1 MRRDFQLAII
11 LAVAA
16 IPAGT
21 ALMAAPEYLHLTG
34 RALAAAF
41 WGGIA
46 LTAVLIVLAV
56 AIALRGEAQA
66 PQKGHGQRMIAIL
79 GMAFCGTGFMA
90 FAILFFVQ
98 RPLPAETSSPV
109 ENRCIWAPLTA
120 SESDNLYE
128 KLRGIGQHSFH
139 IACSRSECSDLAISF
154 DRLFKRLGWPSFIGD
169 GGFLATGVTGILI
182 NPVDSGAK
190 SLKSAIETTTIL
202 RPDLGSLRGKDVT
215 SPIMLVIGTKPEILA
230 SAPTHE
236 TKEPEVQ
243 QAHTGSP
250 VFRFEKTAFVDTKL
264 VRWPDGTESGLTESR
279 YFLLVGNAM
288 DTGRPLKNVKARIF
302 FLAQEPLLARVKET
316 GELSTDIRHGE
327 WAFFEIGK
335 MISHEAQS
343 PISGAVIYS
352 EDEKKRYEHLRPE
365 HPRHLEILLP
375 SGKIAYGINQD
386 LEHSAPDWPMSM
398 VVTADDAISLQ
409 LKVILDL
416 TSKTPVTF
424 QEPN

>member
-1 MRRDFQLAII
+1 MGHVGGRQPLGLAESPLKILSKFNKRTVLRRLKCQPQETLGNCPLVVGITTKQTIHSKVAGPRVRCPGSFFMRRDFQLAII

-34 RALAAAF
+34 SALAAAF

-98 RPLPAETSSPV
+98 RPLPAKTSSSV
-109 ENRCIWAPLTA
+109 ENRWIWAPLTA

-230 SAPTHE
+230 SAPT
-236 TKEPEVQ
+236 TKQ
-243 QAHTGSP
+243 KSQ
-250 VFRFEKTAFVDTKL
+250 RCNKRTKAAL
-264 VRWPDGTESGLTESR
+264 SLSLKKPPLLIPSLLDGLTEA
-279 YFLLVGNAM
+279 N
-288 DTGRPLKNVKARIF
+288 
-302 FLAQEPLLARVKET
+302 
-316 GELSTDIRHGE
+316 
-327 WAFFEIGK
+327 
-335 MISHEAQS
+335 
-343 PISGAVIYS
+343 
-352 EDEKKRYEHLRPE
+352 
-365 HPRHLEILLP
+365 
-375 SGKIAYGINQD
+375 
-386 LEHSAPDWPMSM
+386 
-398 VVTADDAISLQ
+398 
-409 LKVILDL
+409 LD
-416 TSKTPVTF
+416 
-424 QEPN
+424 